1 MKVEGFCMMN
11 KHLKPIDS
19 VKKQRINK
27 CAHDWCHSWLWELWR
42 DTEKVASLWISVTSF
57 ALLSYFYGMRRN
69 EEINYVSNYNVKDW
83 K

>member
-27 CAHDWCHSWLWELWR
+27 CAHDWCHSWLW
-42 DTEKVASLWISVTSF
+42 D
-57 ALLSYFYGMRRN
+57 YGMGQIGVAN
-69 EEINYVSNYNVKDW
+69 LFE
-83 K
+83 